1 MSAQRSLLFVPGNHT
16 DGIETAKSSPAD
28 IVVLDLEDAVAPEH
42 KDVARQTALDA
53 LAQWDTDTPLGIRV
67 NGVDTD
73 RGIADVEH
81 ILQADHEPAFLVIPD
96 VRGVSDL
103 RIVADHLDDADAG
116 IELLPLIEQPNAVFD
131 VQGIAH
137 GPRIYG
143 LLFAAIDFQMNM
155 GMSVIGESDISLP
168 RYLVAMAASSAGV
181 PAFDKPLMVVGDE
194 EALRSET
201 QAAKTMGYDGKLA
214 VNTDHAAIINDV
226 FTPSTEQVSEAQ
238 AIITEFESADEGLIQ
253 VDGLVVDKPVVDQ
266 LRDLVARAEAA
277 TD

>member
-1 MSAQRSLLFVPGNHT
+1 MSMQRSLLFVPGNHT
-16 DGIETAKSSPAD
+16 TGIETAKSSPAD
-28 IVVLDLEDAVAPEH
+28 VVVLDLEDAVAPEH
-42 KDVARQTALDA
+42 KDAARQTALDA
-53 LAQWDTDTPLGIRV
+53 LAEWDTDTPLGIRV
-67 NGVDTD
+67 NGVDTN

-81 ILQADHEPAFLVIPD
+81 ILQADREPDVLAIPD

-116 IELLPLIEQPNAVFD
+116 IELLPLIEQPSAVFD
-131 VQGIAH
+131 VQAIAH
-137 GPRIYG
+137 GPRIHG

-155 GMSVIGESDISLP
+155 GMSVVGESDISLP

-181 PAFDKPLMVVGDE
+181 PAFDKPLMVVDDE

-214 VNTDHAAIINDV
+214 VNTDHAATINDV
-226 FTPSTEQVSEAQ
+226 FTPSTKEVSEAQ
-238 AIITEFESADEGLIQ
+238 EVINDFESADEGIVQ

-266 LRDLVARAEAA
+266 LRDLVARAEVAEE
-277 TD
+277 